1 MVGMA
6 SFGGGGAVVNPN
18 VTSYV
23 GNPIAQQ
30 QTPAQLLAQ
39 GAPVATSA
47 AYDPAALGNQAAY
60 ESGVNN
66 DGWRKFVGGLNGSGY
81 NGSFDP
87 NSLTQSGYNQTSAL
101 GQGGKWGDVKYSDAL
116 ANAQSSGDWSQVSS
130 LLDFANK
137 NPRER
142 SGSFGLGIDLMPH
155 SLGGALLAAGGAAA
169 GLGAFSGFGIP
180 GLVPGSGV
188 AGSTNA
194 LATGS
199 GGLSAS
205 GNAFSGI
212 SGFNAAS
219 PYAQA
224 LSSGSSLGS
233 LAGLGSTGNLV
244 GNAAIGL
251 GTNAAPSSLWGNL
264 SKLSKAGNLA
274 GGGQQQEQG
283 GQGYGNY
290 MGLSPSI
297 PNINAG
303 IPDFHYGNYDSSNV
317 VSNGL
322 QGSLGNA
329 QRQPFMSV
337 IDKFNARYK

>member
-1 MVGMA
+1 MAGMA
-6 SFGGGGAVVNPN
+6 SFGGGGTVAPSTASIIQNLGATSPAAPSTAQIVQANTNPQAAAVVNDYATNSPAAIYDRYN
-18 VTSYV
+18 KQTYSDLLAAGYTGKYV
-23 GNPIAQQ
+23 SQKNWGAYGSLGGIGEQEANKQYQ
-30 QTPAQLLAQ
+30 QLLAQ
-39 GAPVATSA
+39 G
-47 AYDPAALGNQAAY
+47 
-60 ESGVNN
+60 
-66 DGWRKFVGGLNGSGY
+66 K
-81 NGSFDP
+81 
-87 NSLTQSGYNQTSAL
+87 
-101 GQGGKWGDVKYSDAL
+101 
-116 ANAQSSGDWSQVSS
+116 SSGDWSGMDQFMQGAEAGDRKYHRNG
-130 LLDFANK
+130 L
-137 NPRER
+137 
-142 SGSFGLGIDLMPH
+142 FGLGIDLMPH

-169 GLGAFSGFGIP
+169 GLGVFSGFGIP

-188 AGSTNA
+188 TGSANS
-194 LATGS
+194 LASGS

-233 LAGLGSTGNLV
+233 LAGLGPTGNLV

-283 GQGYGNY
+283 QQGYGNY

-297 PNINAG
+297 TNINTG